1 MLDSNRVYEVL
12 LDICDLV
19 SPKRNG
25 GYKARCPVC
34 GDSKKNLRMQR
45 LHVDWYDKHND
56 WVCTCYNGG
65 CQFRSG
71 NLYSLY
77 SEVKGVTFGE
87 SKNHIDQLI
96 YDTEEIKRRLT
107 TSRATSA
114 SVEPV
119 TQNNLNI
126 DIENDCFTVN
136 TVTEDRIHNRYIN
149 ALINFID
156 RREIP
161 NECFVAYKG
170 RYKGRFIIPIYVDG
184 KMVYFQG
191 RAITKQIEPKYLNPV
206 VDKSSI
212 IMNIDKFD
220 RSKYIV
226 VTEGI
231 IDAWM
236 VENNQGVS
244 VLGAHF
250 DDDMISKLLKL
261 TDMGVIL
268 CFDNPL
274 IDDAGKVE
282 LRKFM
287 HQSEYSSRVKYFL
300 PMRKDFK
307 DLNDLRSMI
316 DGSIYDYVVDNS
328 FSLLNVTVK
337 LSLCL

>member
-1 MLDSNRVYEVL
+1 
-12 LDICDLV
+12 
-19 SPKRNG
+19 
-25 GYKARCPVC
+25 
-34 GDSKKNLRMQR
+34 
-45 LHVDWYDKHND
+45 
-56 WVCTCYNGG
+56 
-65 CQFRSG
+65 
-71 NLYSLY
+71 
-77 SEVKGVTFGE
+77 
-87 SKNHIDQLI
+87 
-96 YDTEEIKRRLT
+96 
-107 TSRATSA
+107 
-114 SVEPV
+114 
-119 TQNNLNI
+119 
-126 DIENDCFTVN
+126 
-136 TVTEDRIHNRYIN
+136 
-149 ALINFID
+149 
-156 RREIP
+156 
-161 NECFVAYKG
+161 
-170 RYKGRFIIPIYVDG
+170 
-184 KMVYFQG
+184 
-191 RAITKQIEPKYLNPV
+191 
-206 VDKSSI
+206 
-212 IMNIDKFD
+212 
-220 RSKYIV
+220 

-236 VENNQGVS
+236 VENNQGVP

-316 DGSIYDYVVDNS
+316 EGSIYDYVVDNS